1 MLDYA
6 AEFLRESRRI
16 DQLIWDAMSLVHGE
30 RVLFCGFA
38 NDGLWVKRAIE
49 IGVDVSVIE
58 SDAAKLAELETLG
71 ISTLRGSTTLIPAR
85 DNSFDAIVAF
95 HYLHEIDPTFHTQIV
110 WELARVGKRII
121 IVEPAPPADPL
132 GKRISELYSR
142 AKYEA
147 GAFEE
152 YRPIDYWRKLLAM
165 VKADVLMQQFTF
177 TRLAPRFAVEE
188 TVGLILDA
196 MEVEQMPQGYLEELR
211 ELARR
216 PEAQL
221 SPLSRFVLVALGAG
235 ANRSAPLPARSFAK
249 KPRRKWRNSKNA
261 APRSRPPPQ
270 QPSPRSGRLRPP
282 PCRPSRRFRLPHRSR
297 HHRPT
302 PPQCP
307 APSFRRCYRRP
318 GHRRSAP
325 PQPAAAPRTGRPTTT
340 RANAGLRDT
349 RSGTVRHAATARGTP
364 GATWDAVRPAG
375 RSRSVRALARSGRT
389 CRVRL
394 ELGTTRRAPRDSA
407 RRRALRLITIA
418 QRLERN
424 TRPEQERRQRIGRA
438 DDPVDVA
445 LTGRDQVK
453 DRQLGIGSDPHH
465 QPFAFAVHSP

>member
-1 MLDYA
+1 MAAEPFGAAMLDYA

-16 DQLIWDAMSLVHGE
+16 DQLIWDAMSLVRGD

-71 ISTLRGSTTLIPAR
+71 IPTLRGSTTLIPAR
-85 DNSFDAIVAF
+85 DSSFDAIVAF

-121 IVEPAPPADPL
+121 IVEPAPPSDPL

-152 YRPIDYWRKLLAM
+152 YKPIDYWRKLLAM

-196 MEVEQMPQGYLEELR
+196 MEVEQMPQAYLDELR
-211 ELARR
+211 ELAQS

-235 ANRSAPLPARSFAK
+235 EPVRASAGTLFREETAAEMAELEQ
-249 KPRRKWRNSKNA
+249 RRAAVAAAAAAAVAPKAPA
-261 APRSRPPPQ
+261 APGAPPGAPIPGPAPVTPPPAYAASM
-270 QPSPRSGRLRPP
+270 PGAEFPPVLPP
-282 PCRPSRRFRLPHRSR
+282 PGAQPPAAA
-297 HHRPT
+297 
-302 PPQCP
+302 PPQP
-307 APSFRRCYRRP
+307 AVAPP
-318 GHRRSAP
+318 PAAPAQPAAP
-325 PQPAAAPRTGRPTTT
+325 PQPAAPFAPPPP
-340 RANAGLRDT
+340 AP
-349 RSGTVRHAATARGTP
+349 ATPAPFGVPSTP
-364 GATWDAVRPAG
+364 GQMPAFGMPDPAPFGVPPPAG
-375 RSRSVRALARSGRT
+375 RPSP
-389 CRVRL
+389 
-394 ELGTTRRAPRDSA
+394 LGT
-407 RRRALRLITIA
+407 
-418 QRLERN
+418 
-424 TRPEQERRQRIGRA
+424 
-438 DDPVDVA
+438 
-445 LTGRDQVK
+445 
-453 DRQLGIGSDPHH
+453 
-465 QPFAFAVHSP
+465 PFALPEDPDPFGLSPDPEERAGFGWNWEPPEGHPEAQPGDTPFGTPPGDEPFGR

>member
-16 DQLIWDAMSLVHGE
+16 DQLIWDAMSLVRGE

-58 SDAAKLAELETLG
+58 SDAAKLAELEALG
-71 ISTLRGSTTLIPAR
+71 IPTLRGSTTLIPAR
-85 DNSFDAIVAF
+85 DNSFDAICAF

-110 WELARVGKRII
+110 WELARVGRRII

-152 YRPIDYWRKLLAM
+152 YKPIDYWRKLLAM

-196 MEVEQMPQGYLEELR
+196 MEVEQMPQAYLDELR
-211 ELARR
+211 ELAQS

-235 ANRSAPLPARSFAK
+235 EPVRASAGTLFREETAAEMAELEE
-249 KPRRKWRNSKNA
+249 RRAAVAAAAAAAIAPKAPKAPA
-261 APRSRPPPQ
+261 APATGPIPGPAPVTPPPAYAASM
-270 QPSPRSGRLRPP
+270 PGAEFPPVLPP
-282 PCRPSRRFRLPHRSR
+282 PGA
-297 HHRPT
+297 
-302 PPQCP
+302 PQAPVPP
-307 APSFRRCYRRP
+307 APAAPAFAP
-318 GHRRSAP
+318 AAAAP
-325 PQPAAAPRTGRPTTT
+325 PQPAAAPQPLAPPQPAAPAQPFAPPQPAPAAPAPFGMP
-340 RANAGLRDT
+340 
-349 RSGTVRHAATARGTP
+349 SGPAQMPAFGMPDPAP
-364 GATWDAVRPAG
+364 FGAPPPPAG
-375 RSRSVRALARSGRT
+375 RPAP
-389 CRVRL
+389 
-394 ELGTTRRAPRDSA
+394 LGT
-407 RRRALRLITIA
+407 
-418 QRLERN
+418 
-424 TRPEQERRQRIGRA
+424 
-438 DDPVDVA
+438 
-445 LTGRDQVK
+445 
-453 DRQLGIGSDPHH
+453 
-465 QPFAFAVHSP
+465 PFALPEDPDPFGLSPDPEERAGFGWNWEPPEGHPEAQPGDEPFGL

>member
-16 DQLIWDAMSLVHGE
+16 DQLIWDAMSLVRGE

-58 SDAAKLAELETLG
+58 SDTAKLAELEALG
-71 ISTLRGSTTLIPAR
+71 ISTLRGSTTLIPSR
-85 DNSFDAIVAF
+85 DNTFDAVIAF

-152 YRPIDYWRKLLAM
+152 YKPIDYWRKLLAM

-196 MEVEQMPQGYLEELR
+196 MEVEQMPRAYLDELR
-211 ELARR
+211 ELARS

-235 ANRSAPLPARSFAK
+235 EPVRASAGTLFREDTAAELAELEERRAAVAAAAAAAVAPKPPVTPAKPSPAPVTPPPAYAASMPGAEFPPVLPPSGTPPAQV
-249 KPRRKWRNSKNA
+249 PA
-261 APRSRPPPQ
+261 APAPPA
-270 QPSPRSGRLRPP
+270 
-282 PCRPSRRFRLPHRSR
+282 FA
-297 HHRPT
+297 
-302 PPQCP
+302 P
-307 APSFRRCYRRP
+307 AAA
-318 GHRRSAP
+318 AP
-325 PQPAAAPRTGRPTTT
+325 PQPAAPIPLPAATPAPPAAAPAPPAAAPFGMPSGPAQMPAFGLPDTAPFGVPPAGGRP
-340 RANAGLRDT
+340 APL
-349 RSGTVRHAATARGTP
+349 GTP
-364 GATWDAVRPAG
+364 FALPEDPDPFGLSPDPEERAGFGWNWEPPEGHPDA
-375 RSRSVRALARSGRT
+375 
-389 CRVRL
+389 
-394 ELGTTRRAPRDSA
+394 
-407 RRRALRLITIA
+407 
-418 QRLERN
+418 
-424 TRPEQERRQRIGRA
+424 
-438 DDPVDVA
+438 
-445 LTGRDQVK
+445 
-453 DRQLGIGSDPHH
+453 
-465 QPFAFAVHSP
+465 QPGDEPFGL

>member
-6 AEFLRESRRI
+6 HEFQRESRRI
-16 DQLIWDAMSLVHGE
+16 DQLIWDAMSLVRGE

-38 NDGLWVKRAIE
+38 NDGEWVKRALE

-58 SDAAKLAELETLG
+58 SDAAKLAELETLA
-71 ISTLRGSTTLIPAR
+71 IPTLRGSTTLIPAR

-152 YRPIDYWRKLLAM
+152 YRAIDYWRKLLAM

-196 MEVEQMPQGYLEELR
+196 MEVEQMPQAYLEELR
-211 ELARR
+211 ELARS
-216 PEAQL
+216 PDSQL

-235 ANRSAPLPARSFAK
+235 EPVRASAGTLFREETSEELEERRIAAAAAATAEPLPAQPQPGVPATQPAPVTPPPAYAASMPGAEFPPVLPPPGA
-249 KPRRKWRNSKNA
+249 PPIAPVPQPATVQAPQPPA
-261 APRSRPPPQ
+261 APPPVP
-270 QPSPRSGRLRPP
+270 
-282 PCRPSRRFRLPHRSR
+282 FA
-297 HHRPT
+297 
-302 PPQCP
+302 P
-307 APSFRRCYRRP
+307 AAAGP
-318 GHRRSAP
+318 AP
-325 PQPAAAPRTGRPTTT
+325 PQPPPSAAPQAVPAPAPFGAPGGPQPAFGLPDPTPFGVPPP
-340 RANAGLRDT
+340 AGHPT
-349 RSGTVRHAATARGTP
+349 PFGTP
-364 GATWDAVRPAG
+364 FALPEDPDPFGLSPDPEERAG
-375 RSRSVRALARSGRT
+375 FGWNW
-389 CRVRL
+389 
-394 ELGTTRRAPRDSA
+394 EPPEGHPN
-407 RRRALRLITIA
+407 A
-418 QRLERN
+418 QPGDE
-424 TRPEQERRQRIGRA
+424 
-438 DDPVDVA
+438 
-445 LTGRDQVK
+445 
-453 DRQLGIGSDPHH
+453 
-465 QPFAFAVHSP
+465 PFGM

>member
-6 AEFLRESRRI
+6 HEFQRESRRI
-16 DQLIWDAMSLVHGE
+16 DQLIWDAMSLVRGE

-38 NDGLWVKRAIE
+38 NDGQWVKRAQE

-71 ISTLRGSTTLIPAR
+71 IPTLRGSTTLIPAR
-85 DNSFDAIVAF
+85 DGSFDAIVAF

-152 YRPIDYWRKLLAM
+152 YRSIDYWRKLLAM

-196 MEVEQMPQGYLEELR
+196 MEVEQMPEAYLEELR

-235 ANRSAPLPARSFAK
+235 EPVRASAGTLFREDTAAELAELEERRAAIAAATTTP
-249 KPRRKWRNSKNA
+249 KPQPA
-261 APRSRPPPQ
+261 APAQPAGPMPGPVAPPPAYASSMQ
-270 QPSPRSGRLRPP
+270 GAEFPPVLPPRP
-282 PCRPSRRFRLPHRSR
+282 FV
-297 HHRPT
+297 
-302 PPQCP
+302 QP
-307 APSFRRCYRRP
+307 APAAQPFAP
-318 GHRRSAP
+318 AAAAP
-325 PQPAAAPRTGRPTTT
+325 PQPQAPPPQAPQPQAPPPFAPAPPPSPGAAPFGAPAGPAPAFGLPDPTPFGVPPPGRP
-340 RANAGLRDT
+340 APF
-349 RSGTVRHAATARGTP
+349 GTP
-364 GATWDAVRPAG
+364 FALPEDPDPFGLSPDPEERAGFGWNWEPPEGHPDA
-375 RSRSVRALARSGRT
+375 
-389 CRVRL
+389 
-394 ELGTTRRAPRDSA
+394 
-407 RRRALRLITIA
+407 
-418 QRLERN
+418 
-424 TRPEQERRQRIGRA
+424 
-438 DDPVDVA
+438 
-445 LTGRDQVK
+445 
-453 DRQLGIGSDPHH
+453 
-465 QPFAFAVHSP
+465 QPGDEPFGM